1 MTGCDDPCQE
11 IAVPEVCKVPADYF
25 MPIGTTGVRFVA
37 KLPAILR
44 AWGPEFTASDMRQ
57 GELRAASTLAQTGMI
72 RGQAFAFMRNGAQLT
87 EAQAAAL
94 CGVDVPTL
102 QAWEAETLTL
112 PMTAWKTLAHYV
124 TDLDSRDHYM
134 TTPPCPPEMWRPRDI
149 RVYPDFPMVSTQGP
163 LGGDGS
169 GCIPC

>member
-1 MTGCDDPCQE
+1 MSSCDDPC
-11 IAVPEVCKVPADYF
+11 VPVAWEPCKVPVDYF

-37 KLPAILR
+37 RLDAILR
-44 AWGPEFTASDMRQ
+44 AWGPEFSASDMQRAN
-57 GELRAASTLAQTGMI
+57 LRAASTLAQTGMI

-102 QAWEAETLTL
+102 QAWEAETLSL

-124 TDLDSRDHYM
+124 TDLDGRDHYM
-134 TTPPCPPEMWRPRDI
+134 TTPPCPPENWQHRDI
-149 RVYPDFPMVSTQGP
+149 RVYPDFLTFSGQGP
-163 LGGDGS
+163 LGSDG